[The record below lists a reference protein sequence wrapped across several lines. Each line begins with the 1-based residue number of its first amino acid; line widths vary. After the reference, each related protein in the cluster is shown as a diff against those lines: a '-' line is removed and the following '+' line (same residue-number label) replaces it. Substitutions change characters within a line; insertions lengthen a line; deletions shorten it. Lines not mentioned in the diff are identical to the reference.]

1 MRRMRVLSLVALAAS
16 LIAACGVGTGA
27 SPTASG
33 LPSTANVAAKEAG
46 RCLTDSPAN
55 VDSLPA
61 PSALAAAR
69 GWWKVAGLSP
79 DLVKY
84 SQNPVNGT
92 VDVALLLASA
102 STSETTTGIATLRP
116 LRVHGSMLPSAVST
130 LEAGGSAF
138 FATTGNSVEPVLF
151 TLLVDGAGHY
161 YFAGDCAYA
170 TLTQPLEKRLGS
182 RYNVAM
188 RRVVGLTDG
197 AEILQILTPTASSSA
212 G

>member
-1 MRRMRVLSLVALAAS
+1 MRRALCLVALGAS
-16 LIAACGVGTGA
+16 VVAACGVGTGA
-27 SPTASG
+27 SPTTSG

-46 RCLTDSPAN
+46 RCLTDKPAN

-61 PSALAAAR
+61 ASALAAAR

-102 STSETTTGIATLRP
+102 STSDTTTGTATLRP
-116 LRVHGSMLPSAVST
+116 LRLHGSMLPPAAATVT
-130 LEAGGSAF
+130 AGGSVF

-151 TLLVDGAGHY
+151 TLLADAAGRY
-161 YFAGDCAYA
+161 YFAGDCAYS
-170 TLTQPLEKRLGS
+170 TLTQPLEKLLGD
-182 RYNVAM
+182 RYDAVLK
-188 RRVVGLTDG
+188 RVVGLTTE
-197 AEILQILTPTASSSA
+197 AEILQIVAPSASASA
-212 G
+212 R